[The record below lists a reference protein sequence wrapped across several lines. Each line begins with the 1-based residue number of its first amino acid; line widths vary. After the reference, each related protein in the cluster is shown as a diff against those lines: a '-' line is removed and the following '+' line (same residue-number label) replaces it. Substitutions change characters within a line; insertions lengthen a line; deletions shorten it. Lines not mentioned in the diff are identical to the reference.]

1 MLAPPDGSA
10 DSPYCTWME
19 FWSNHHQLAASLG
32 SGPRLTES
40 FHMEATFLLTKQTEK
55 SSGTWVQDR
64 LTCQLTYDMAL
75 IIHPAPESGCLYWHS
90 HGVMKAM
97 LTGLTQRAC
106 TVAIHELTLTWLHNH
121 RFLLLSSQ
129 DKHFTISLS
138 AYVLLF
144 FLSFSAWSPLPPLPS
159 QLSFVLLLW
168 DMAFFSFQSLFRLN
182 NTIFYFSGKY
192 YIFFLETIPSLLSVC
207 SAKDWEL
214 IQTEPSRSCYIECEM
229 APNIPELWK
238 PKWAWYL
245 P

>member
-1 MLAPPDGSA
+1 MDGVLIQPPSVSSIPRLRTKAHGIFSHGSHFPPHKANLKILWDLSPRQAYLSA
-10 DSPYCTWME
+10 DTWPGPYYPCCTWVTLSILTFSWCNEGHAHRTHTEGVYSSYTRTHPHMV
-19 FWSNHHQLAASLG
+19 SVNH
-32 SGPRLTES
+32 RLTTGFCCSPLKTNISQFPCLPVSYYSS
-40 FHMEATFLLTKQTEK
+40 FL
-55 SSGTWVQDR
+55 
-64 LTCQLTYDMAL
+64 
-75 IIHPAPESGCLYWHS
+75 
-90 HGVMKAM
+90 
-97 LTGLTQRAC
+97 
-106 TVAIHELTLTWLHNH
+106 
-121 RFLLLSSQ
+121 
-129 DKHFTISLS
+129 
-138 AYVLLF
+138 
-144 FLSFSAWSPLPPLPS
+144 FSAWSPLPPLPS

-214 IQTEPSRSCYIECEM
+214 IQTEPSRSCYIEYEM